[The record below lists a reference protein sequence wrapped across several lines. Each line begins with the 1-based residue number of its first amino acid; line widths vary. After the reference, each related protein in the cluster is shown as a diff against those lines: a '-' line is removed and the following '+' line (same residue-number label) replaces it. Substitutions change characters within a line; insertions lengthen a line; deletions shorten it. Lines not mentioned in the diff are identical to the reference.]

1 MTTVHSLDPT
11 PQGVAAVRATLAA
24 AFADDPML
32 QWIFPDAVQQSA
44 ATAAWL
50 GVFVEAYAA
59 AGVSDVADTDEMAT
73 AGIALWRCSTEPLP
87 FSQAPSIGGLMAAF
101 LGVERAMQLGEGLG
115 AFAANKPEPPFHY
128 LQFLAV
134 HPSQQGHGLGRQLV
148 LHGQQRAAEAGV
160 GVYLESTN
168 PRNLS
173 FYRSCG
179 FQDIGRFELLPD
191 GPPAFRFWWQE

>member
-1 MTTVHSLDPT
+1 MTAVHSLDPT

-24 AFADDPML
+24 AFVDDPML
-32 QWIFPDAVQQSA
+32 RWIFPDPVQQA
-44 ATAAWL
+44 PATAAWL

-59 AGVSDVADTDEMAT
+59 AGVSDVVDTDEMAA

-87 FSQAPSIGGLMAAF
+87 FSQAPSLGGLMAAF
-101 LGVERAMQLGEGLG
+101 LGVQQATSLGAGLS

-134 HPSQQGHGLGRQLV
+134 HPGQQGQGLGRQLIV
-148 LHGQQRAAEAGV
+148 HGQQRAAAAGV

-168 PRNLS
+168 PRNLP

-179 FQDIGRFELLPD
+179 FEQIGRFELLPD
-191 GPPAFRFWWQE
+191 GPPAFRLWWQQ